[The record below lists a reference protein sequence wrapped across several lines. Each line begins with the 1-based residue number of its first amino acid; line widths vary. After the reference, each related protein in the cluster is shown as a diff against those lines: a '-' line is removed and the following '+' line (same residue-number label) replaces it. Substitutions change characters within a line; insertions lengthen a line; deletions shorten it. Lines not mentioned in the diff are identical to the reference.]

1 MEHFASLQNLF
12 VTLDHLTD
20 EVEEK
25 DERAL
30 RWVRR
35 QREIT

>member
-1 MEHFASLQNLF
+1 MEQFTTLQNLF

-25 DERAL
+25 DERVL
-30 RWVRR
+30 
-35 QREIT
+35 